1 MKRKIKN
8 WLAVFLALIMG
19 LGTLTA
25 QETLLEENFSSSTY
39 PPDGWTRYTG
49 TLDGSLSSSTST
61 WTRRTT
67 TPISGGYSVAFNM
80 YNTRNYWLVTPSIT
94 LPANSTLELDVAATK
109 YNNANPA
116 TSMGSNE
123 IFYIVVSTDG
133 GETWTTEN
141 VVAQYDY
148 ETSPSL
154 SDFTTPTHLTVSLAN
169 YTGDVKIGFYG
180 HKPSSGGD
188 WDIHIGNILVSA
200 PASCNRPTVLTV
212 EDITSSAAAVS
223 WTMNE
228 SNPNAS
234 INLQYTL
241 ATDANWEN
249 PIATITNATNPYSL
263 TELIANTQYKVR
275 VQADCGAGDVSSWK
289 EATFKT
295 LCATIVVTGENAWE
309 ENFDSESTL
318 NSCMAL
324 SDSYFAFATSNNSN
338 GRIANSGT
346 NYIYAKWSANTYAF
360 TPYFDLVA
368 GTPYKF
374 TFMYVTDG
382 SEGWTT
388 LEAGLFTDQNSSA
401 LVSAVGTPVSGP
413 TNTTYTQYKGV
424 FTPTESGTYCIGI
437 HVQSSDSPWY
447 MSIDDLSL
455 GLAPSCVEPTGLAV
469 SNITSSSAQV
479 SWTGDAES
487 YQLSYAVTGEDDY
500 TTTTVSGNTYTIP
513 SLDANTNYTV
523 EIKSICG
530 SDLSDAATTTFKTEC
545 AAIVVTDENAW
556 TEDFETLSTSD
567 FGCWTDIQEAGSDNW
582 DIQTY
587 SGNKAAHRVY
597 STGSNR
603 LVSPTLD
610 ITGLTAPFLTY
621 DWEAHMDGSYLDN
634 IYVYYRTNSD
644 GEWTL
649 LAEHTSNASL
659 SISSVSQ
666 SNIVALPNA
675 TATYQI
681 AFLADCHGGYG
692 VAIDNVVVKNITC
705 AEPADVAVSGITT
718 SSATV
723 AWTGD
728 AESYQLKY
736 KTTAE
741 EDWTTVTTS
750 ANPYTI
756 ESLTANTSYMVE
768 LRSVCGNDLSDA
780 AATSFSTPAPSVTEF
795 PYNENFEGV
804 NQYVAVSGTG
814 TNQWFIGSATGNDGN
829 SLYISNDNGVS
840 NAYSLS
846 ESDAYAIINVVFGD
860 AVGYDLSF
868 DWKANGENGW
878 DMLNVYLLDVDAAL
892 PSGRQ
897 TSNSNAIF
905 HQSAFQESWTNTEAI
920 ELAGVS
926 NTSKKIVFHWYNDGY
941 GDSQPPA
948 AVDNISIVAKN
959 CATPTVPTVENITV
973 STADVA
979 WTEEGITVVE
989 YKTAADENWTSVS
1002 VTASP
1007 KTLTDLTSNT
1017 TYTVRT
1023 GLDCAGEM
1031 LYSPTTTFK
1040 TECAAISV
1048 AETPYTTSF
1057 EDDATG
1063 SGTVPACW
1071 TKVSGSSSP
1080 YVYTSSYSNYARTGS
1095 KTLYW
1100 SYNTNPI
1107 AIALPAFV
1115 EDVKDLQ
1122 VSFFARNGYS
1132 AYDMQVGVMTDPT
1145 DAETFEQVATVSLT
1159 TSYPEEAYVVRFK
1172 SYTGAGQYIALRPAS
1187 SSSYYVDDVTVE
1199 LAPTCFEPEN
1209 VVASNITTSSATIT
1223 WEDESESTAWTLEY
1237 KKANETEYTAI
1248 EGLTEK
1254 TYNLPSLDVNTI
1266 YNVRVTGNCVGGETV
1281 SDVVT
1286 FSTSALNVTAIPFTE
1301 NFEESNSYVQ
1311 LSGTGTNQWFVGNAT
1326 ATVDGENSL
1335 YVSNDEGATN
1345 AYTHSESNAYA
1356 VMNIEFGDAEEYF
1369 LSFDWKSRA
1378 ESSSW
1383 DRLMVFLMDENEDLS
1398 TLSRSYTTGR
1408 IFNQSTFTADPT
1420 WQNALITL
1428 NDVQNTTK
1436 KLVFYWYNDG
1446 TGGNNPPAAI
1456 DNITIAECVAPSDI
1470 VVSDVTETTAD
1481 LVWNDLGGSNT
1492 WTVEY
1497 KQTSEDTWT
1506 TVSGQTT
1513 KTYAFEDL
1521 RPNTSYD
1528 VRVAGNCNA
1537 TKYSDVAQFTTLC
1550 LPTASEREAT
1560 ICDNETYTDADFTL
1574 TAENEGINEIVLQNQ
1589 YGCDSTITLTLTVN
1603 PTYAPVFD
1611 VEICEGES
1619 YTENNFNI
1627 ENPEVGGYTYVQNL
1641 QTVNGCD
1648 SIVTL
1653 NLTVNPVYND
1663 EPVVRT
1669 ICYGEQVEFAG
1680 ETFDATGV
1688 YERTLP
1694 TINGCDSVVTLDL
1707 TVIRNLGEENIEICE
1722 GQSYQFKDE
1731 EWTLTG
1737 TYVRVFEGENGD
1749 CDTTVTYNLTV
1760 NPLKTSTIDAIIT
1773 YGTSYTENGFNENET
1788 GTYTLTTPSLL
1799 TGCDSTV
1806 TLNLTVMNALE
1817 TYKEATICANESYTD
1832 QDFVEPLTLAGVY
1845 RDTLVSERYGID
1857 SIIVLTLNV
1866 NPIYKNEPYEA
1877 EICAGEEYTDENFVE
1892 PLKESG
1898 IYTKTLQ
1905 SVNGCDSVVAVNL
1918 VVYPTYDIVID
1929 TAICEGQSFVSEGF
1943 NVNATGT
1950 YYQRTQTAEGCD
1962 SIVTLH
1968 LTVNPIK
1975 KTNLEATI
1983 CEGESYTENN
1993 FDVAGTEVGEFT
2005 YTQNLETYLGCDST
2019 VTLTLTVNPVKATEL
2034 EATICQ
2040 GQTYTENNFDVAGE
2054 EAGVFT
2060 YTQNLE
2066 TSLGCDSTVTL
2077 TLTVNPIYN
2086 PVFDVVIC
2094 EGESYTENNFNEN
2107 TTGTYTQNLQTE
2119 NGCDSI
2125 VTLNLTVNPVK
2136 TTNLE
2141 ATICSGAT
2149 YSENNFNVTPIV
2161 DGSELEPGQKYK
2173 DLTYTQNLQTYLG
2186 CDSTVTLTLHVRP
2199 QYEEVITAEICK
2211 GETYTDYDF
2220 NAKRSGQYIQYRTTV
2235 DGCDSNL
2242 VLNLTVNPIYTKDV
2256 TEYICK
2262 GTSFEF
2268 GGETLTEEG
2277 EYTHTFQTVKGCDS
2291 VVNLTLRYYPY
2302 YDTTRVTAEICDGQ
2316 TYDFHGESFTQAG
2329 TYERTLQTIN
2339 GCDSVVALTVVVN
2352 PVKTTPLTETIC
2364 SNESYDFFGTTLRYA
2379 GTYNHTLQTTKGCDS
2394 VISLT
2399 LVVNPVKTT
2408 EFVDVIC
2415 QGQTYA
2421 QYGFN
2426 IVGTEAGDST
2436 YTQNLQTYLGCDST
2450 VTLHLT
2456 VNPVKTTEFVD
2467 TICQGQSYTE
2477 NNFDVAGTEAGV
2489 FTYTQN
2495 LQTIS
2500 GCDSIVTLTL
2510 TVNPVKTTNFEAT
2523 ICQGQSYTENNFDVT
2538 ATEAGVF
2545 THTQNLQTYLG
2556 CDSTVTLTLTV
2567 NPVKTTE
2574 LVETICSGTLYT
2586 ENNFNVTAYTEDV
2599 EKDTVI
2605 VDSLQTYLGCD
2616 SIVTLTLHVLPIPY
2630 SNDTIEICSG
2640 DTINFNGEKLYQAGD
2655 YTYVLAGMGS
2665 NGCDSVA
2672 HLNLIVNPI
2681 FAENRVV
2688 NICPGTAYDFYGQRI
2703 SVAGNYEKHFETVNG
2718 CDSVVYLQVIVNPV
2732 YEGIVKDVTICE
2744 GEEYA
2749 FAGET
2754 LTEAGSYTRTLQ
2766 TINGCDSTVTLN
2778 LSVTPLN
2785 NQVFDVAICEG
2796 QTYTENGFNASETG
2810 TYTREVVENECTST
2824 WTLNL
2829 TVNPVYDTVI
2839 EATICEGATY
2849 TENGFSADLV
2859 GTYYRTLQTVN
2870 GCDSLVTLHLQ
2881 MTDMLETAI
2890 EATICSNAT
2899 YEFDGQDLNE
2909 EGVYTANLT
2918 GVGGCDS
2925 VVTLTLHVNDVL
2937 TSEFDAA
2944 ICQGQSYDWNGI
2956 ACTENTDYVQTF
2968 QSVSGCDSVVTLHL
2982 TVYPVENTVE
2992 EATICEGATYTW
3004 NNVEYT
3010 EAGTYELTLQ
3020 NANGCDYTAT
3030 LNLNMTPNI
3039 QNEETISFCEGSS
3052 VMYKGVEYDQAGTYI
3067 LTSVNPETQC
3077 TETTV
3082 LTVTSLPIEDQLT
3095 EATICEGT
3103 SYTWNG
3109 TTYTEPGTYPV
3120 TLQNENGCNYTS
3132 TLALTVNPIAHET
3145 IDQTICQGSA
3155 VQFGNLVL
3163 SSTGS
3168 YTQTF
3173 QSVVTGCDS
3182 VVTLNLTVSPNK
3194 TTTTNVTICEGETY
3208 EFNGEVLAQAGLYSA
3223 TLPSYEGCDSTVTL
3237 NLIVNAVK
3245 TSTINATICEG
3256 ETYEFN
3262 NQTLSEAGQYTAE
3275 LQAVSGCDSIVT
3287 LNLTVNPLNNQ
3298 TFNATICE
3306 GEVYNQNGFVVSQAG
3321 TYTREVVANGCTSIW
3336 TLNLTVTPANNQ
3348 TISATICQGEIY
3360 TENGFIANQSGTYT
3374 RQVVEN
3380 GCTSIWTLNLT
3391 VLPVYAQTISATI
3404 CEGESYE
3411 FNGQSYTEA
3420 GTYTASLQTINGCDS
3435 TVTLNL
3441 SVTPLNNQTFNAT
3454 ICEGEIYNQN
3464 GFMANQTG
3472 TYTREVVANG
3482 CTSTWTLNL
3491 TVTPTNNQTFNAT
3504 ICQGEIYNENGFMA
3518 NQSGTYTRE
3527 VVENGCTSIWTLNLT
3542 VLPVYAQTISA
3553 TICEGESY
3561 TFNGQS
3567 YTEAGTYTASLQ
3579 TINGCDSTVTLN
3591 LSVTPLN
3598 NQTFNA
3604 TICQGEIY
3612 NQNGFMANES
3622 GTYTREVVENG
3633 CTSIWTLNLTV
3644 LPLQTETIDETICY
3658 GETFTYNG
3666 QTYSQT
3672 GTYTTTIENADACP
3686 TVVTINL
3693 TVLPLQTETI
3703 DETICYGETFTYNG
3717 QTYSQ
3722 TGTYTTVVEGED
3734 GACNTEVTINLV
3746 VRDANADI
3754 DELVVL
3760 NNADLPYEFMGN
3772 EYTDYGTYVVTVQD
3786 ENGCE
3791 QVYNLT
3797 IQHNSGL
3804 NAVESNVL
3812 VSVYPNPTID
3822 NATLRVEGLTEDATV
3837 VVTDQ
3842 TGRMIS
3848 SERLALGQTEMTI
3861 NSASLAE
3868 GVYYIR
3874 IITSNSTRTEKLI
3887 RR

>member
-25 QETLLEENFSSSTY
+25 QNTVPLNEDFSNGL
-39 PPDGWTRYTG
+39 PDDWVMQG
-49 TLDGSLSSSTST
+49 TNIGVGSERIQVEDASDG
-61 WTRRTT
+61 
-67 TPISGGYSVAFNM
+67 
-80 YNTRNYWLVTPSIT
+80 
-94 LPANSTLELDVAATK
+94 
-109 YNNANPA
+109 A
-116 TSMGSNE
+116 TSYLITPKVIPTETNHVLS
-123 IFYIVVSTDG
+123 FYVWSY
-133 GETWTTEN
+133 
-141 VVAQYDY
+141 QYCNWLDDDFEVLVY
-148 ETSPSL
+148 TSDASISEATSVYFT
-154 SDFTTPTHLTVSLAN
+154 SDFSCDQPDEPTTVDL
-169 YTGDVKIGFYG
+169 
-180 HKPSSGGD
+180 
-188 WDIHIGNILVSA
+188 SA
-200 PASCNRPTVLTV
+200 YVGQ
-212 EDITSSAAAVS
+212 EI
-223 WTMNE
+223 
-228 SNPNAS
+228 
-234 INLQYTL
+234 Y
-241 ATDANWEN
+241 
-249 PIATITNATNPYSL
+249 IA
-263 TELIANTQYKVR
+263 
-275 VQADCGAGDVSSWK
+275 
-289 EATFKT
+289 FKF
-295 LCATIVVTGENAWE
+295 VDRDG
-309 ENFDSESTL
+309 
-318 NSCMAL
+318 
-324 SDSYFAFATSNNSN
+324 
-338 GRIANSGT
+338 GRIAL
-346 NYIYAKWSANTYAF
+346 
-360 TPYFDLVA
+360 D
-368 GTPYKF
+368 
-374 TFMYVTDG
+374 D
-382 SEGWTT
+382 
-388 LEAGLFTDQNSSA
+388 
-401 LVSAVGTPVSGP
+401 VSGVDVILP
-413 TNTTYTQYKGV
+413 ACAK
-424 FTPTESGTYCIGI
+424 
-437 HVQSSDSPWY
+437 
-447 MSIDDLSL
+447 
-455 GLAPSCVEPTGLAV
+455 PTGLAV
-469 SNITSSSAQV
+469 SNITSSTATVSWVNNEANADAPANVQYTLTTDTEWENAVTVSNIAGTSTLIEGLTPNTNYKVRVQSVCGGSGVSAWSEGTFKTACGVTPIPYTMTFDEVATNAMPDCWDQLQVYSTYPKVTTSNARSGRALEFRADENGSFAVLPVFADLNTLRLSLWTRREGSASGTLYVGYMTDPGDVSTFTSLFSVSSSEIGDDNYHKYDVSYSSANPNARMAIQYNTTGASSSWYWFVDDITVDLIPSCVEPTTVTVNNITSSTATVNWVNNEANADAPANVQYTLTTDTEWENAMTVSNIAGTSTLIENLTPNANYKVRVQSVCGGSDVSAWSEGTFRTACATITSFPWTEGFESMSTEDWGCWSTEQVSGTDNWKINSSGGAQEGSKFAQKSWTTATANLYTPVFDLSELSNPTISYYYKARPDGSSIDYLRVYYRTSNTAEWQLLVEHSGTVNEWQYEERLLPDPSATYQIKFEGEAHGGYGISLDNLQIRNVACTLPSGVAISNITSATAQV
-479 SWTGDAES
+479 SWTG
-487 YQLSYAVTGEDDY
+487 
-500 TTTTVSGNTYTIP
+500 
-513 SLDANTNYTV
+513 
-523 EIKSICG
+523 
-530 SDLSDAATTTFKTEC
+530 
-545 AAIVVTDENAW
+545 
-556 TEDFETLSTSD
+556 
-567 FGCWTDIQEAGSDNW
+567 EA
-582 DIQTY
+582 
-587 SGNKAAHRVY
+587 
-597 STGSNR
+597 
-603 LVSPTLD
+603 
-610 ITGLTAPFLTY
+610 
-621 DWEAHMDGSYLDN
+621 
-634 IYVYYRTNSD
+634 
-644 GEWTL
+644 
-649 LAEHTSNASL
+649 
-659 SISSVSQ
+659 
-666 SNIVALPNA
+666 
-675 TATYQI
+675 
-681 AFLADCHGGYG
+681 
-692 VAIDNVVVKNITC
+692 
-705 AEPADVAVSGITT
+705 
-718 SSATV
+718 
-723 AWTGD
+723 
-728 AESYQLKY
+728 
-736 KTTAE
+736 
-741 EDWTTVTTS
+741 
-750 ANPYTI
+750 
-756 ESLTANTSYMVE
+756 
-768 LRSVCGNDLSDA
+768 
-780 AATSFSTPAPSVTEF
+780 
-795 PYNENFEGV
+795 
-804 NQYVAVSGTG
+804 
-814 TNQWFIGSATGNDGN
+814 
-829 SLYISNDNGVS
+829 
-840 NAYSLS
+840 
-846 ESDAYAIINVVFGD
+846 
-860 AVGYDLSF
+860 
-868 DWKANGENGW
+868 
-878 DMLNVYLLDVDAAL
+878 
-892 PSGRQ
+892 
-897 TSNSNAIF
+897 
-905 HQSAFQESWTNTEAI
+905 
-920 ELAGVS
+920 
-926 NTSKKIVFHWYNDGY
+926 
-941 GDSQPPA
+941 
-948 AVDNISIVAKN
+948 
-959 CATPTVPTVENITV
+959 
-973 STADVA
+973 
-979 WTEEGITVVE
+979 TVVE
-989 YKTAADENWTSVS
+989 YKPTGTNEWTSVD
-1002 VTASP
+1002 VTTSP
-1007 KTLTDLTSNT
+1007 VTLENLTANTMYDLR
-1017 TYTVRT
+1017 VGR
-1023 GLDCAGEM
+1023 LCGEM
-1031 LYSPTTTFK
+1031 QYPTNGSTFK

-1048 AETPYTTSF
+1048 TETPYTTSF

-1063 SGTVPACW
+1063 SGSVPACW
-1071 TKVSGSSSP
+1071 TRPGTSSYP
-1080 YVYTSSYSNYARTGS
+1080 YVYNYSYYAKTGS
-1095 KTLYW
+1095 NSLYW
-1100 SYNTNPI
+1100 SYNTNPV
-1107 AIALPAFV
+1107 ALPTFV
-1115 EDVKDLQ
+1115 EDVEDLQ
-1122 VSFFARNGYS
+1122 LSFFARGGSY
-1132 AYDMQVGVMTDPT
+1132 YDGGGSMEVGVMTDPT
-1145 DAETFEQVATVSLT
+1145 DASTFVPVATIT
-1159 TSYPEEAYVVRFK
+1159 TAYSSYPEEANVVRFK
-1172 SYTGAGQYIALRPAS
+1172 SYAGEGQYIAMRPAT

-1209 VVASNITTSSATIT
+1209 IVASSITTTSATIT

-1311 LSGTGTNQWFVGNAT
+1311 LSGTGTNQWFVGNTT

-1335 YVSNDEGATN
+1335 YVSNDGGENN

-1356 VMNIEFGDAEEYF
+1356 VMNVEFGDADEYF
-1369 LSFDWKSRA
+1369 LSFDWKSRG
-1378 ESSSW
+1378 ESASW
-1383 DRLMVFLMDENEDLS
+1383 DRLMVFLMDENGDLS
-1398 TLSRSYTTGR
+1398 SLSSFYTTGR

-1420 WQNALITL
+1420 WQNAIITL

-1446 TGGNNPPAAI
+1446 SGGNNPPAAI
-1456 DNITIAECVAPSDI
+1456 DNITIAECVAPSDV
-1470 VVSDVTETTAD
+1470 VVSNITANTAD

-1497 KQTSEDTWT
+1497 KKASEESWT

-1513 KTYAFEDL
+1513 TAYAFEDL
-1521 RPNTSYD
+1521 RPNTSYE
-1528 VRVAGNCNA
+1528 VRVVGNCNT

-1627 ENPEVGGYTYVQNL
+1627 ENPEVGVHTYTQEL
-1641 QTVNGCD
+1641 QTINLCD

-1737 TYVRVFEGENGD
+1737 TYVRVHEGENGD

-1760 NPLKTSTIDAIIT
+1760 NPLKTTTIDAIIT

-1866 NPIYKNEPYEA
+1866 NPVYNIEPYEA

-1892 PLKESG
+1892 PLTEAG
-1898 IYTKTLQ
+1898 TYYHTYQ
-1905 SVNGCDSVVAVNL
+1905 SVLGCDSVVAVNL
-1918 VVYPTYDIVID
+1918 IVYPTYNIVID
-1929 TAICEGQSFVSEGF
+1929 TAICQGQVYDEGGF
-1943 NVNATGT
+1943 RASATGT
-1950 YYQRTQTAEGCD
+1950 YYQKVQTDDGCD

-1968 LTVNPIK
+1968 LTVNPV
-1975 KTNLEATI
+1975 KTTELEATI
-1983 CEGESYTENN
+1983 CEGQSYSENN
-1993 FDVAGTEVGEFT
+1993 FNIVDAEIGEHT

-2034 EATICQ
+2034 TATICQ

-2107 TTGTYTQNLQTE
+2107 ATGTYTQNLQTE
-2119 NGCDSI
+2119 NGCDST

-2186 CDSTVTLTLHVRP
+2186 CDSTVTLTLHVSP

-2291 VVNLTLRYYPY
+2291 VVNLTLMYYPY
-2302 YDTTRVTAEICDGQ
+2302 YETTPLTVEICDGQ
-2316 TYDFHGESFTQAG
+2316 SYDFHGESFTQAG

-2352 PVKTTPLTETIC
+2352 PVKTTLLTETIC
-2364 SNESYDFFGTTLRYA
+2364 SNESYDFFGTALRYA

-2399 LVVNPVKTT
+2399 L
-2408 EFVDVIC
+2408 I
-2415 QGQTYA
+2415 
-2421 QYGFN
+2421 
-2426 IVGTEAGDST
+2426 
-2436 YTQNLQTYLGCDST
+2436 
-2450 VTLHLT
+2450 
-2456 VNPVKTTEFVD
+2456 
-2467 TICQGQSYTE
+2467 
-2477 NNFDVAGTEAGV
+2477 
-2489 FTYTQN
+2489 
-2495 LQTIS
+2495 
-2500 GCDSIVTLTL
+2500 
-2510 TVNPVKTTNFEAT
+2510 VNPVKTTNLEAT
-2523 ICQGQSYTENNFDVT
+2523 ICSGTYYTENNFNLTAYTEEVEKDTVVVDTLDTYLGCDSIVNLTLHVLPIPYSNNTQEICQGQTFDFNGEILSESGDYTSVLAGMGTNGCDSIAYLTLIVNPVYNDEPVEATICNGEEYEFAGETFTQAGTYTRTLSTVNSCDSVVT
-2538 ATEAGVF
+2538 LVLNVNPVYNDEPVEATICNGQEYAFAGETF
-2545 THTQNLQTYLG
+2545 TQAGTYERTLQTING

-2567 NPVKTTE
+2567 NPV
-2574 LVETICSGTLYT
+2574 
-2586 ENNFNVTAYTEDV
+2586 
-2599 EKDTVI
+2599 
-2605 VDSLQTYLGCD
+2605 
-2616 SIVTLTLHVLPIPY
+2616 Y
-2630 SNDTIEICSG
+2630 S
-2640 DTINFNGEKLYQAGD
+2640 
-2655 YTYVLAGMGS
+2655 
-2665 NGCDSVA
+2665 
-2672 HLNLIVNPI
+2672 
-2681 FAENRVV
+2681 ENRVV

-2732 YEGIVKDVTICE
+2732 YEGVVKDVTICE

-2881 MTDMLETAI
+2881 MTDRLETAI

-2992 EATICEGATYTW
+2992 EATICEGTSYTW

-3052 VMYKGVEYDQAGTYI
+3052 VMYEGVEYDQAGTYI

-3109 TTYTEPGTYPV
+3109 TTYTEAGTYPV
-3120 TLQNENGCNYTS
+3120 TLQNENGCDYTS

-3561 TFNGQS
+3561 TFNGQA
-3567 YTEAGTYTASLQ
+3567 YTESGQYTATLQ

-3591 LSVTPLN
+3591 LTVT
-3598 NQTFNA
+3598 
-3604 TICQGEIY
+3604 
-3612 NQNGFMANES
+3612 
-3622 GTYTREVVENG
+3622 
-3633 CTSIWTLNLTV
+3633 
-3644 LPLQTETIDETICY
+3644 
-3658 GETFTYNG
+3658 
-3666 QTYSQT
+3666 
-3672 GTYTTTIENADACP
+3672 
-3686 TVVTINL
+3686 
-3693 TVLPLQTETI
+3693 PLQTETI

>member
-1 MKRKIKN
+1 MKRKFKN

-25 QETLLEENFSSSTY
+25 QNTVPLTEDFSGVL
-39 PPDGWTRYTG
+39 PDGWTTTG
-49 TLDGSLSSSTST
+49 GVTLSSEDGRIQITFGNSGYLITQKVMPTTNNHTLSFDLWVYQWCDDKESNSFDLMVSTTNTEVSSFASLLHIAGDDISCSQ
-61 WTRRTT
+61 TT
-67 TPISGGYSVAFNM
+67 ETVDLSAYIGQEIYLAFYFADGGYGANIALDNISGVD
-80 YNTRNYWLVTPSIT
+80 VVV
-94 LPANSTLELDVAATK
+94 PACAK
-109 YNNANPA
+109 
-116 TSMGSNE
+116 
-123 IFYIVVSTDG
+123 
-133 GETWTTEN
+133 
-141 VVAQYDY
+141 
-148 ETSPSL
+148 
-154 SDFTTPTHLTVSLAN
+154 PTGLTVSN
-169 YTGDVKIGFYG
+169 
-180 HKPSSGGD
+180 
-188 WDIHIGNILVSA
+188 
-200 PASCNRPTVLTV
+200 
-212 EDITSSAAAVS
+212 ITSSAAQVS
-223 WTMNE
+223 WAGAADSYQLKYKTTAAE
-228 SNPNAS
+228 DWTTVTTS
-234 INLQYTL
+234 
-241 ATDANWEN
+241 
-249 PIATITNATNPYSL
+249 TNPYTIEGL
-263 TELIANTQYKVR
+263 EANTNYMVELST
-275 VQADCGAGDVSSWK
+275 VCGSEFSDA
-289 EATFKT
+289 ATTSFKT
-295 LCATIVVTGENAWE
+295 LCSSIAITTENAWE
-309 ENFDSESTL
+309 ENFDSENSL
-318 NSCMAL
+318 SSCMAL
-324 SDSYFAFATSNNSN
+324 SDSYFTFATSDASN
-338 GRIANSGT
+338 GRSANSGT
-346 NYIYAKWSANTYAF
+346 NYIYAKWSANSYVY
-360 TPYFDLVA
+360 TPYFELTA

-374 TFMYVTDG
+374 TFMYITDG
-382 SEGWTT
+382 SSGWTT
-388 LEAGLFTDQNSSA
+388 LEAGLFTEQNSSA

-437 HVQSSDSPWY
+437 HVQATGSPWY

-455 GLAPSCVEPTGLAV
+455 GLAPSCVEPTELAVSDITSSTAQVSWAGAADSYQLKYKTTAAEDWTTVTTSTNPYTIEGLEANTNYMVELSTVCGSEFSDAATKSFKTLCTAISVAGEAYTMNFDDVATNSMPDCWNKIIGYGSYPYVVSGNAVSGNSLQFNSYTYQYAYVILPAFAESLSDLQMVFSAKAENASSSGNLVVGLMTDPSDASTFETVETITASNTSYQEYTINFSYEGTDKYIAIRQEPNTNNYYWWIDDLTVREKPSCLEPTTVAVSGVTSSTAVVTWVNDQANTEIPANVQYTLATDNDWAAAITLSNVSGTNVSIEDLAANTQYKVRVQTICGPENLSAWRESTIFKTLCSPTSVAETPYTTSFEDDATGSGTVPACWTKVSGSSSPYVYTSSYSNYARTGSKTLYWSYNTNPVALPEFVENVQGLQISFFARGGSYYDGGGSMEVGVMTDPTDAETFTSLATITTAYSSYPEEAYVVRFNEYIGDGHYIAMRPTTSSSYYVDDVTVKEIPSCLEPTGLAV

-530 SDLSDAATTTFKTEC
+530 SDLSDAATTTF
-545 AAIVVTDENAW
+545 
-556 TEDFETLSTSD
+556 
-567 FGCWTDIQEAGSDNW
+567 
-582 DIQTY
+582 
-587 SGNKAAHRVY
+587 
-597 STGSNR
+597 
-603 LVSPTLD
+603 
-610 ITGLTAPFLTY
+610 
-621 DWEAHMDGSYLDN
+621 
-634 IYVYYRTNSD
+634 RT
-644 GEWTL
+644 
-649 LAEHTSNASL
+649 
-659 SISSVSQ
+659 
-666 SNIVALPNA
+666 
-675 TATYQI
+675 
-681 AFLADCHGGYG
+681 
-692 VAIDNVVVKNITC
+692 K
-705 AEPADVAVSGITT
+705 
-718 SSATV
+718 
-723 AWTGD
+723 
-728 AESYQLKY
+728 
-736 KTTAE
+736 
-741 EDWTTVTTS
+741 
-750 ANPYTI
+750 
-756 ESLTANTSYMVE
+756 
-768 LRSVCGNDLSDA
+768 
-780 AATSFSTPAPSVTEF
+780 
-795 PYNENFEGV
+795 
-804 NQYVAVSGTG
+804 
-814 TNQWFIGSATGNDGN
+814 
-829 SLYISNDNGVS
+829 
-840 NAYSLS
+840 
-846 ESDAYAIINVVFGD
+846 
-860 AVGYDLSF
+860 
-868 DWKANGENGW
+868 
-878 DMLNVYLLDVDAAL
+878 
-892 PSGRQ
+892 
-897 TSNSNAIF
+897 
-905 HQSAFQESWTNTEAI
+905 
-920 ELAGVS
+920 
-926 NTSKKIVFHWYNDGY
+926 
-941 GDSQPPA
+941 
-948 AVDNISIVAKN
+948 
-959 CATPTVPTVENITV
+959 
-973 STADVA
+973 
-979 WTEEGITVVE
+979 
-989 YKTAADENWTSVS
+989 
-1002 VTASP
+1002 
-1007 KTLTDLTSNT
+1007 
-1017 TYTVRT
+1017 
-1023 GLDCAGEM
+1023 
-1031 LYSPTTTFK
+1031 
-1040 TECAAISV
+1040 CAAISV

-1071 TKVSGSSSP
+1071 TRPGTSSYP
-1080 YVYTSSYSNYARTGS
+1080 YVYAYNYYAKTGS
-1095 KTLYW
+1095 NSLYFYGY
-1100 SYNTNPI
+1100 SSTDPI
-1107 AIALPAFV
+1107 VLPAFV

-1122 VSFFARNGYS
+1122 LSFFARGGSYS
-1132 AYDMQVGVMTDPT
+1132 DGGTMEVGVMTNPA
-1145 DAETFEQVATVSLT
+1145 DAETFTSLT
-1159 TSYPEEAYVVRFK
+1159 TVTTAYSSYPEEAYVVRFK
-1172 SYTGAGQYIALRPAS
+1172 SYAGEGQYIALRPTT

-1237 KKANETEYTAI
+1237 KKASETEYTAI

-1356 VMNIEFGDAEEYF
+1356 VMNIEFGDADEYF

-1383 DRLMVFLMDENEDLS
+1383 DRLMVFLMDENGDLS
-1398 TLSRSYTTGR
+1398 SLSRTYTTGR

-1446 TGGNNPPAAI
+1446 SGGNNPPAAI
-1456 DNITIAECVAPSDI
+1456 DNITIAECVAPSDV

-1481 LVWNDLGGSNT
+1481 LAWNDLGGSNT

-1497 KQTSEDTWT
+1497 KKASEESWT

-1521 RPNTSYD
+1521 RPNTSYE
-1528 VRVAGNCNA
+1528 VRVVGNCNA

-1611 VEICEGES
+1611 VVICEGES

-1737 TYVRVFEGENGD
+1737 TYVRVHEGENGD

-1866 NPIYKNEPYEA
+1866 NPVYNIEPYEA

-1892 PLKESG
+1892 PLTEAG
-1898 IYTKTLQ
+1898 TYYHTYQ
-1905 SVNGCDSVVAVNL
+1905 SVLGCDSVVAVNL
-1918 VVYPTYDIVID
+1918 IVYPTYNIVID
-1929 TAICEGQSFVSEGF
+1929 TAICQGQVYDEGGF
-1943 NVNATGT
+1943 RASATGT
-1950 YYQRTQTAEGCD
+1950 YYQKVQTDDGCD

-1968 LTVNPIK
+1968 LTVNPV
-1975 KTNLEATI
+1975 KTTELEATI
-1983 CEGESYTENN
+1983 CEGQSYSENN

-2034 EATICQ
+2034 TATICQ
-2040 GQTYTENNFDVAGE
+2040 GQTYTENNFDIAGE

-2107 TTGTYTQNLQTE
+2107 ATGTYTQNLQTE
-2119 NGCDSI
+2119 NGCDST

-2186 CDSTVTLTLHVRP
+2186 CDSTVTLTLHVSP

-2291 VVNLTLRYYPY
+2291 VVNLTLMYYPY
-2302 YDTTRVTAEICDGQ
+2302 YETTPLTVEICDGQ
-2316 TYDFHGESFTQAG
+2316 SYDFHGESFTQAG

-2339 GCDSVVALTVVVN
+2339 GCDSVVALTIVVN

-2364 SNESYDFFGTTLRYA
+2364 SNESYDFFGTALRYA

-2399 LVVNPVKTT
+2399 L
-2408 EFVDVIC
+2408 I
-2415 QGQTYA
+2415 
-2421 QYGFN
+2421 
-2426 IVGTEAGDST
+2426 
-2436 YTQNLQTYLGCDST
+2436 
-2450 VTLHLT
+2450 
-2456 VNPVKTTEFVD
+2456 
-2467 TICQGQSYTE
+2467 
-2477 NNFDVAGTEAGV
+2477 
-2489 FTYTQN
+2489 
-2495 LQTIS
+2495 
-2500 GCDSIVTLTL
+2500 
-2510 TVNPVKTTNFEAT
+2510 VNPVKTTNLEAT
-2523 ICQGQSYTENNFDVT
+2523 ICSGTYYTENNFNLTAYTEEVEKDTVVVDTLDTYLGCDSIVNLTLHVLPIPYSNNTQEICQGQTFDFNGEILSESGDYTSVLAGMGTNGCDSIAYLTLIVNPVYNDEPVEATICNGEEYEFAGETFTQAGTYTRTLSTVNSCDSVVT
-2538 ATEAGVF
+2538 LVLNVNPVYNDEPVEATICNGQEYAFAGETF
-2545 THTQNLQTYLG
+2545 TQAGTYERTLQTING

-2567 NPVKTTE
+2567 NPV
-2574 LVETICSGTLYT
+2574 
-2586 ENNFNVTAYTEDV
+2586 
-2599 EKDTVI
+2599 
-2605 VDSLQTYLGCD
+2605 
-2616 SIVTLTLHVLPIPY
+2616 Y
-2630 SNDTIEICSG
+2630 S
-2640 DTINFNGEKLYQAGD
+2640 
-2655 YTYVLAGMGS
+2655 
-2665 NGCDSVA
+2665 
-2672 HLNLIVNPI
+2672 
-2681 FAENRVV
+2681 ENRVV

-2744 GEEYA
+2744 GEEYV

-2881 MTDMLETAI
+2881 MTDRLETAI

-2992 EATICEGATYTW
+2992 EATICEGTSYTW

-3030 LNLNMTPNI
+3030 LTLNVTPNI

-3109 TTYTEPGTYPV
+3109 TTYTEAGTYPV
-3120 TLQNENGCNYTS
+3120 TLQNENGCDYTS

-3208 EFNGEVLAQAGLYSA
+3208 EFNGEVLA
-3223 TLPSYEGCDSTVTL
+3223 
-3237 NLIVNAVK
+3237 
-3245 TSTINATICEG
+3245 
-3256 ETYEFN
+3256 
-3262 NQTLSEAGQYTAE
+3262 
-3275 LQAVSGCDSIVT
+3275 
-3287 LNLTVNPLNNQ
+3287 
-3298 TFNATICE
+3298 
-3306 GEVYNQNGFVVSQAG
+3306 
-3321 TYTREVVANGCTSIW
+3321 
-3336 TLNLTVTPANNQ
+3336 
-3348 TISATICQGEIY
+3348 
-3360 TENGFIANQSGTYT
+3360 
-3374 RQVVEN
+3374 
-3380 GCTSIWTLNLT
+3380 
-3391 VLPVYAQTISATI
+3391 
-3404 CEGESYE
+3404 
-3411 FNGQSYTEA
+3411 
-3420 GTYTASLQTINGCDS
+3420 
-3435 TVTLNL
+3435 
-3441 SVTPLNNQTFNAT
+3441 
-3454 ICEGEIYNQN
+3454 
-3464 GFMANQTG
+3464 
-3472 TYTREVVANG
+3472 
-3482 CTSTWTLNL
+3482 
-3491 TVTPTNNQTFNAT
+3491 
-3504 ICQGEIYNENGFMA
+3504 
-3518 NQSGTYTRE
+3518 
-3527 VVENGCTSIWTLNLT
+3527 
-3542 VLPVYAQTISA
+3542 
-3553 TICEGESY
+3553 
-3561 TFNGQS
+3561 
-3567 YTEAGTYTASLQ
+3567 
-3579 TINGCDSTVTLN
+3579 
-3591 LSVTPLN
+3591 
-3598 NQTFNA
+3598 
-3604 TICQGEIY
+3604 
-3612 NQNGFMANES
+3612 
-3622 GTYTREVVENG
+3622 
-3633 CTSIWTLNLTV
+3633 
-3644 LPLQTETIDETICY
+3644 
-3658 GETFTYNG
+3658 
-3666 QTYSQT
+3666 
-3672 GTYTTTIENADACP
+3672 
-3686 TVVTINL
+3686 
-3693 TVLPLQTETI
+3693 
-3703 DETICYGETFTYNG
+3703 
-3717 QTYSQ
+3717 
-3722 TGTYTTVVEGED
+3722 
-3734 GACNTEVTINLV
+3734 
-3746 VRDANADI
+3746 
-3754 DELVVL
+3754 
-3760 NNADLPYEFMGN
+3760 
-3772 EYTDYGTYVVTVQD
+3772 
-3786 ENGCE
+3786 
-3791 QVYNLT
+3791 
-3797 IQHNSGL
+3797 
-3804 NAVESNVL
+3804 
-3812 VSVYPNPTID
+3812 
-3822 NATLRVEGLTEDATV
+3822 
-3837 VVTDQ
+3837 
-3842 TGRMIS
+3842 
-3848 SERLALGQTEMTI
+3848 
-3861 NSASLAE
+3861 
-3868 GVYYIR
+3868 
-3874 IITSNSTRTEKLI
+3874 
-3887 RR
+3887 

>member
-1 MKRKIKN
+1 MT
-8 WLAVFLALIMG
+8 VFPYNQDFEG
-19 LGTLTA
+19 
-25 QETLLEENFSSSTY
+25 TY
-39 PPDGWTRYTG
+39 PEIALSDAVSGNAWAIGTAAATVDGEHSLYVSNDEGQSNAYTTSGTKNLYASFFVEFGNAAEYEFSFDWKGSGENSWDFLNVYLLDADNALPSGRITSGNDNMIFHQSAFQADWTTVD
-49 TLDGSLSSSTST
+49 LILNEVQN
-61 WTRRTT
+61 TT
-67 TPISGGYSVAFNM
+67 KKIVFHWYNDVSGGTNPPAAVDNI
-80 YNTRNYWLVTPSIT
+80 SIIEKNC
-94 LPANSTLELDVAATK
+94 A
-109 YNNANPA
+109 
-116 TSMGSNE
+116 
-123 IFYIVVSTDG
+123 
-133 GETWTTEN
+133 
-141 VVAQYDY
+141 
-148 ETSPSL
+148 
-154 SDFTTPTHLTVSLAN
+154 TPTA
-169 YTGDVKIGFYG
+169 
-180 HKPSSGGD
+180 
-188 WDIHIGNILVSA
+188 
-200 PASCNRPTVLTV
+200 PTV
-212 EDITSSAAAVS
+212 DNITSSSAQVS
-223 WTMNE
+223 WTGDAE
-228 SNPNAS
+228 SYQLKYKTTAEEDWTEVTTSANPYTIESLTANTNYTVEIKS
-234 INLQYTL
+234 ICGSDLSAAATTTFKTECAVISVAETPYTTSFEDDATGSGTVPACWTKVSGSSSPYVYTSSYSNYARTGSKTLYWSYNTNPVALPEFVENVQGLQISFFARGGSYSGGGSMEVGVMTDP
-241 ATDANWEN
+241 TDAETFTSL
-249 PIATITNATNPYSL
+249 ATITTAYSSYP
-263 TELIANTQYKVR
+263 EEAYVVRFNEYIGDGHYIAMRPTTSSSYYV
-275 VQADCGAGDVSSWK
+275 DDVTVK
-289 EATFKT
+289 E
-295 LCATIVVTGENAWE
+295 I
-309 ENFDSESTL
+309 
-318 NSCMAL
+318 
-324 SDSYFAFATSNNSN
+324 
-338 GRIANSGT
+338 
-346 NYIYAKWSANTYAF
+346 
-360 TPYFDLVA
+360 
-368 GTPYKF
+368 
-374 TFMYVTDG
+374 
-382 SEGWTT
+382 
-388 LEAGLFTDQNSSA
+388 
-401 LVSAVGTPVSGP
+401 
-413 TNTTYTQYKGV
+413 
-424 FTPTESGTYCIGI
+424 
-437 HVQSSDSPWY
+437 
-447 MSIDDLSL
+447 
-455 GLAPSCVEPTGLAV
+455 PSCLEPTGLAV

-487 YQLSYAVTGEDDY
+487 YQLSYADY

-556 TEDFETLSTSD
+556 TEDFETLSNSD
-567 FGCWTDIQEAGSDNW
+567 FGCWTDIQEAGSLNW

-587 SGNKAAHRVY
+587 SGNKAAHRNY
-597 STGSNR
+597 YTGSNR
-603 LVSPTLD
+603 LVSPVLD

-621 DWEAHMDGSYLDN
+621 DWEAHMDGSSLDN

-649 LAEHTSNASL
+649 LAEHTSNASS

-675 TATYQI
+675 TTTYQI

-723 AWTGD
+723 AWIGD

-750 ANPYTI
+750 TNPYTI
-756 ESLTANTSYMVE
+756 EGLEANTNYMVE
-768 LRSVCGNDLSDA
+768 LSTVCGSDLSDA
-780 AATSFSTPAPSVTEF
+780 A
-795 PYNENFEGV
+795 
-804 NQYVAVSGTG
+804 
-814 TNQWFIGSATGNDGN
+814 
-829 SLYISNDNGVS
+829 
-840 NAYSLS
+840 
-846 ESDAYAIINVVFGD
+846 
-860 AVGYDLSF
+860 
-868 DWKANGENGW
+868 
-878 DMLNVYLLDVDAAL
+878 
-892 PSGRQ
+892 
-897 TSNSNAIF
+897 
-905 HQSAFQESWTNTEAI
+905 
-920 ELAGVS
+920 
-926 NTSKKIVFHWYNDGY
+926 
-941 GDSQPPA
+941 
-948 AVDNISIVAKN
+948 
-959 CATPTVPTVENITV
+959 
-973 STADVA
+973 
-979 WTEEGITVVE
+979 
-989 YKTAADENWTSVS
+989 
-1002 VTASP
+1002 
-1007 KTLTDLTSNT
+1007 
-1017 TYTVRT
+1017 
-1023 GLDCAGEM
+1023 
-1031 LYSPTTTFK
+1031 TTTFK

-1063 SGTVPACW
+1063 SGSVPACW
-1071 TKVSGSSSP
+1071 TRPGTSSYP
-1080 YVYTSSYSNYARTGS
+1080 YVYNYSYYAKTGS
-1095 KTLYW
+1095 NSLYW
-1100 SYNTNPI
+1100 SYNTNPV
-1107 AIALPAFV
+1107 ALPEFV

-1172 SYTGAGQYIALRPAS
+1172 SYAGEGQYIAMRPTT

-1237 KKANETEYTAI
+1237 KKASETEYTAI

-1383 DRLMVFLMDENEDLS
+1383 DRLMVFLMDENGDLS
-1398 TLSRSYTTGR
+1398 SLSRTYTTGR

-1446 TGGNNPPAAI
+1446 SGGNNPPAAI
-1456 DNITIAECVAPSDI
+1456 DNITIAECVAPSDV

-1481 LVWNDLGGSNT
+1481 LAWNDLGGSNT

-1528 VRVAGNCNA
+1528 VRVVGNCNA

-1574 TAENEGINEIVLQNQ
+1574 TAENEGINEVHLQNQ

-1611 VEICEGES
+1611 VVICEGES

-1737 TYVRVFEGENGD
+1737 TYVRVHEGENGD

-1760 NPLKTSTIDAIIT
+1760 NPLKTTTIDAIIT

-1866 NPIYKNEPYEA
+1866 NPVYNIEPYEA

-1892 PLKESG
+1892 PLTEAG
-1898 IYTKTLQ
+1898 TYYHTYQ
-1905 SVNGCDSVVAVNL
+1905 SVLGCDSVVAVNL
-1918 VVYPTYDIVID
+1918 IVYPTYNIVID
-1929 TAICEGQSFVSEGF
+1929 TAICQGQVYDEGGF
-1943 NVNATGT
+1943 RASATGT
-1950 YYQRTQTAEGCD
+1950 YYQKVQTDDGCD

-1968 LTVNPIK
+1968 LTVNPV
-1975 KTNLEATI
+1975 KTTELEATI
-1983 CEGESYTENN
+1983 CEGQSYSENN

-2034 EATICQ
+2034 TATICQ

-2107 TTGTYTQNLQTE
+2107 ATGTYTQNLQTE

-2149 YSENNFNVTPIV
+2149 YSENNFNVTPVV

-2186 CDSTVTLTLHVRP
+2186 CDSTVTLTLHVSP

-2291 VVNLTLRYYPY
+2291 VVNLTLMYYPY
-2302 YDTTRVTAEICDGQ
+2302 YETTPLTVEICDGQ
-2316 TYDFHGESFTQAG
+2316 SYDFHGESFTQAG

-2364 SNESYDFFGTTLRYA
+2364 SNESYDFFGTALRYA

-2399 LVVNPVKTT
+2399 LIVNPVKTT
-2408 EFVDVIC
+2408 NLEATICSGTYYTENNFNLTAYTEEVEKDTVVVDTLDTYLGCDSIVNLTLHVLPIPYSNNTQEIC
-2415 QGQTYA
+2415 QGQTFD
-2421 QYGFN
+2421 FN
-2426 IVGTEAGDST
+2426 GEILSESGDYTSVLAGMGTNGCDSIAYLTLIVNPVYNDEPVEATICNGEEYEFAGETFTQAGT
-2436 YTQNLQTYLGCDST
+2436 YTRTLSTVNSCDSVVTLVLNVNPVYNDEPVEATICNGQEYAFAGETFTQAGTYERTLQTINGCDST
-2450 VTLHLT
+2450 VTLTLN
-2456 VNPVKTTEFVD
+2456 VNPVYNDEPVVVEICEGGEYEFAGE
-2467 TICQGQSYTE
+2467 T
-2477 NNFDVAGTEAGV
+2477 FDETGV
-2489 FTYTQN
+2489 YERT
-2495 LQTIS
+2495 LQTI
-2500 GCDSIVTLTL
+2500 
-2510 TVNPVKTTNFEAT
+2510 N
-2523 ICQGQSYTENNFDVT
+2523 
-2538 ATEAGVF
+2538 
-2545 THTQNLQTYLG
+2545 G

-2567 NPVKTTE
+2567 NPV
-2574 LVETICSGTLYT
+2574 
-2586 ENNFNVTAYTEDV
+2586 
-2599 EKDTVI
+2599 
-2605 VDSLQTYLGCD
+2605 
-2616 SIVTLTLHVLPIPY
+2616 Y
-2630 SNDTIEICSG
+2630 S
-2640 DTINFNGEKLYQAGD
+2640 
-2655 YTYVLAGMGS
+2655 
-2665 NGCDSVA
+2665 
-2672 HLNLIVNPI
+2672 
-2681 FAENRVV
+2681 ENRVV

-2732 YEGIVKDVTICE
+2732 YEGIVEDVTICE

-2810 TYTREVVENECTST
+2810 TYTREVVENNCTST

-2881 MTDMLETAI
+2881 MTDRLETAI

-2992 EATICEGATYTW
+2992 EATICEGASYTW

-3030 LNLNMTPNI
+3030 LTLNVTPNI

-3109 TTYTEPGTYPV
+3109 TTYTEAGTYPV
-3120 TLQNENGCNYTS
+3120 TLQNENGCDYTS

-3420 GTYTASLQTINGCDS
+3420 GNSFIAD
-3435 TVTLNL
+3435 
-3441 SVTPLNNQTFNAT
+3441 NQ
-3454 ICEGEIYNQN
+3454 
-3464 GFMANQTG
+3464 
-3472 TYTREVVANG
+3472 
-3482 CTSTWTLNL
+3482 
-3491 TVTPTNNQTFNAT
+3491 
-3504 ICQGEIYNENGFMA
+3504 
-3518 NQSGTYTRE
+3518 
-3527 VVENGCTSIWTLNLT
+3527 
-3542 VLPVYAQTISA
+3542 
-3553 TICEGESY
+3553 
-3561 TFNGQS
+3561 
-3567 YTEAGTYTASLQ
+3567 
-3579 TINGCDSTVTLN
+3579 
-3591 LSVTPLN
+3591 
-3598 NQTFNA
+3598 
-3604 TICQGEIY
+3604 
-3612 NQNGFMANES
+3612 
-3622 GTYTREVVENG
+3622 
-3633 CTSIWTLNLTV
+3633 
-3644 LPLQTETIDETICY
+3644 
-3658 GETFTYNG
+3658 
-3666 QTYSQT
+3666 
-3672 GTYTTTIENADACP
+3672 
-3686 TVVTINL
+3686 
-3693 TVLPLQTETI
+3693 
-3703 DETICYGETFTYNG
+3703 
-3717 QTYSQ
+3717 
-3722 TGTYTTVVEGED
+3722 
-3734 GACNTEVTINLV
+3734 
-3746 VRDANADI
+3746 
-3754 DELVVL
+3754 
-3760 NNADLPYEFMGN
+3760 
-3772 EYTDYGTYVVTVQD
+3772 
-3786 ENGCE
+3786 
-3791 QVYNLT
+3791 
-3797 IQHNSGL
+3797 
-3804 NAVESNVL
+3804 
-3812 VSVYPNPTID
+3812 
-3822 NATLRVEGLTEDATV
+3822 
-3837 VVTDQ
+3837 
-3842 TGRMIS
+3842 
-3848 SERLALGQTEMTI
+3848 RL
-3861 NSASLAE
+3861 
-3868 GVYYIR
+3868 
-3874 IITSNSTRTEKLI
+3874 
-3887 RR
+3887 

>member
-8 WLAVFLALIMG
+8 WLAVFLALICCICI
-19 LGTLTA
+19 GTGTVTA
-25 QETLLEENFSSSTY
+25 QNTVPLNEGFENGIPTTWTVLDIASASGTTWEIGSSSHSGDYSISKGYDCNGGTDTY
-39 PPDGWTRYTG
+39 
-49 TLDGSLSSSTST
+49 
-61 WTRRTT
+61 
-67 TPISGGYSVAFNM
+67 
-80 YNTRNYWLVTPSIT
+80 LVTPQLLPSDGNHTLSFYLAIDDPDWAAQTTFTIEVSTTGASASDFTSIAT
-94 LPANSTLELDVAATK
+94 ITFPSVSYEWEERTVDLSAYIGQPIYIAFHYIDNCGTSALIDDVSGVDYIVPACAAPNGIAINNITSSTATVSWVNNEANADAPANVQYTLTTDTEWENAVTVGNIAGTSTLIEGLTPNTNYKVRVQSVCGGSGVSSWKEGTFKTACATITDFPWTEGFESMSTEDWGCWSTEQVSGTDNWKINSYGGAQEGSKFAQKSWTTATANLYTPVFDLSELSNPTISYYYKARPDGSSIDYLRVYYRTSNTAEWQLLAEHSGTVDVWQYEERLLPDPSATYQIKFEGEAHGGYGLSLDNLQIRNVACTLPSNVAISNITSATAQVSWNGEATVVEYKPTSATEWTSVDVTTSPVTLENLTANTMYDLRVGRLCGEMQYPTNGSTFKTACGAISVLGEAYTMNFDDVATNSMPDCWNKIIGYGSYPYVVSSNAVSGNSLQFNSYTYQYAYVILPAFAESLSDLQMVFSAKAENASNSGNLVVGLMTDPSDASTFETVETITASNTSYQEYTINFSYEGTDKYIAIRQEPNTNNYYWWIDDLTVREKPSCLEPTTVAVSGVTSSTAVVTWVNDQANTELPANV
-109 YNNANPA
+109 
-116 TSMGSNE
+116 
-123 IFYIVVSTDG
+123 
-133 GETWTTEN
+133 
-141 VVAQYDY
+141 
-148 ETSPSL
+148 
-154 SDFTTPTHLTVSLAN
+154 
-169 YTGDVKIGFYG
+169 
-180 HKPSSGGD
+180 
-188 WDIHIGNILVSA
+188 
-200 PASCNRPTVLTV
+200 
-212 EDITSSAAAVS
+212 
-223 WTMNE
+223 
-228 SNPNAS
+228 
-234 INLQYTL
+234 QYTL
-241 ATDANWEN
+241 ATDNDWAD
-249 PIATITNATNPYSL
+249 AITLSNVSGTNVSIEDL
-263 TELIANTQYKVR
+263 AANTQYKVR
-275 VQADCGAGDVSSWK
+275 VQTICGPENLSAWRES
-289 EATFKT
+289 TIFKT
-295 LCATIVVTGENAWE
+295 LC
-309 ENFDSESTL
+309 
-318 NSCMAL
+318 
-324 SDSYFAFATSNNSN
+324 
-338 GRIANSGT
+338 
-346 NYIYAKWSANTYAF
+346 
-360 TPYFDLVA
+360 
-368 GTPYKF
+368 
-374 TFMYVTDG
+374 
-382 SEGWTT
+382 
-388 LEAGLFTDQNSSA
+388 
-401 LVSAVGTPVSGP
+401 
-413 TNTTYTQYKGV
+413 
-424 FTPTESGTYCIGI
+424 
-437 HVQSSDSPWY
+437 SP
-447 MSIDDLSL
+447 
-455 GLAPSCVEPTGLAV
+455 
-469 SNITSSSAQV
+469 
-479 SWTGDAES
+479 
-487 YQLSYAVTGEDDY
+487 
-500 TTTTVSGNTYTIP
+500 
-513 SLDANTNYTV
+513 
-523 EIKSICG
+523 
-530 SDLSDAATTTFKTEC
+530 
-545 AAIVVTDENAW
+545 
-556 TEDFETLSTSD
+556 
-567 FGCWTDIQEAGSDNW
+567 
-582 DIQTY
+582 
-587 SGNKAAHRVY
+587 
-597 STGSNR
+597 
-603 LVSPTLD
+603 
-610 ITGLTAPFLTY
+610 
-621 DWEAHMDGSYLDN
+621 
-634 IYVYYRTNSD
+634 
-644 GEWTL
+644 
-649 LAEHTSNASL
+649 
-659 SISSVSQ
+659 
-666 SNIVALPNA
+666 
-675 TATYQI
+675 
-681 AFLADCHGGYG
+681 
-692 VAIDNVVVKNITC
+692 
-705 AEPADVAVSGITT
+705 
-718 SSATV
+718 
-723 AWTGD
+723 
-728 AESYQLKY
+728 
-736 KTTAE
+736 
-741 EDWTTVTTS
+741 
-750 ANPYTI
+750 
-756 ESLTANTSYMVE
+756 
-768 LRSVCGNDLSDA
+768 
-780 AATSFSTPAPSVTEF
+780 
-795 PYNENFEGV
+795 
-804 NQYVAVSGTG
+804 
-814 TNQWFIGSATGNDGN
+814 
-829 SLYISNDNGVS
+829 
-840 NAYSLS
+840 
-846 ESDAYAIINVVFGD
+846 
-860 AVGYDLSF
+860 
-868 DWKANGENGW
+868 
-878 DMLNVYLLDVDAAL
+878 
-892 PSGRQ
+892 
-897 TSNSNAIF
+897 
-905 HQSAFQESWTNTEAI
+905 
-920 ELAGVS
+920 
-926 NTSKKIVFHWYNDGY
+926 
-941 GDSQPPA
+941 
-948 AVDNISIVAKN
+948 
-959 CATPTVPTVENITV
+959 
-973 STADVA
+973 
-979 WTEEGITVVE
+979 
-989 YKTAADENWTSVS
+989 
-1002 VTASP
+1002 
-1007 KTLTDLTSNT
+1007 
-1017 TYTVRT
+1017 
-1023 GLDCAGEM
+1023 
-1031 LYSPTTTFK
+1031 
-1040 TECAAISV
+1040 ISV

-1071 TKVSGSSSP
+1071 TKVSGSSYP

-1107 AIALPAFV
+1107 ALPEFV

-1122 VSFFARNGYS
+1122 LLFFARGGAYS
-1132 AYDMQVGVMTDPT
+1132 GSGSMEVGVMTDPA
-1145 DAETFEQVATVSLT
+1145 DASTFVPVATIT
-1159 TSYPEEAYVVRFK
+1159 TAYSSYPEEANVVRFK
-1172 SYTGAGQYIALRPAS
+1172 SYAGEGQYIAMRPATS
-1187 SSSYYVDDVTVE
+1187 SSYSSYYVDDVTVE

-1209 VVASNITTSSATIT
+1209 IVASSITTTSATIT

-1237 KKANETEYTAI
+1237 KKASETEYTAI

-1281 SDVVT
+1281 SDVFT

-1335 YVSNDEGATN
+1335 YVSNDGGENN

-1356 VMNIEFGDAEEYF
+1356 VMNIEFGDADEYF
-1369 LSFDWKSRA
+1369 LSFDWKSRG
-1378 ESSSW
+1378 ESAPW
-1383 DRLMVFLMDENEDLS
+1383 DRLMAFLMDENGNLS
-1398 TLSRSYTTGR
+1398 SLSRTYTIGR

-1420 WQNALITL
+1420 WQNATITL

-1446 TGGNNPPAAI
+1446 SGGNNPPAAI
-1456 DNITIAECVAPSDI
+1456 DNIMIAECVAPTN
-1470 VVSDVTETTAD
+1470 VAVSNITEDAAD
-1481 LVWNDLGGSNT
+1481 LVWADNGGSSVWN
-1492 WTVEY
+1492 VEY
-1497 KQTSEDTWT
+1497 KKADATTWT
-1506 TVSGQTT
+1506 SIEATT
-1513 KTYAFEDL
+1513 KAYSFSEL
-1521 RPNTSYD
+1521 RPNTTYD
-1528 VRVAGNCNA
+1528 VRISGNCNE
-1537 TKYSDVAQFTTLC
+1537 TKYSEVSQFTTLC
-1550 LPTASEREAT
+1550 LATSSEREAT

-1574 TAENEGINEIVLQNQ
+1574 TAENEGLNYVTLENQ

-1619 YTENNFNI
+1619 YTENNFNV
-1627 ENPEVGGYTYVQNL
+1627 ENPEPGVYQYTQEL

-1653 NLTVNPVYND
+1653 NLTVNPVYAID
-1663 EPVVRT
+1663 IVT
-1669 ICYGEQVEFAG
+1669 SICQNQSYTENNFNIENEELGTHTYTQELQ
-1680 ETFDATGV
+1680 
-1688 YERTLP
+1688 
-1694 TINGCDSVVTLDL
+1694 TINGCDSIVTLTLTVNPLLEASISPVICYGETFTYNGKDYTATGVYLDTVASSVTCDTAYTINL
-1707 TVIRNLGEENIEICE
+1707 TVIRNQEERPVEICA

-1731 EWTLTG
+1731 QWTISG
-1737 TYVRVFEGENGD
+1737 TYVRVHEGENGD

-1983 CEGESYTENN
+1983 CEGQSYSENN

-2107 TTGTYTQNLQTE
+2107 ATGTYTQNLQTE

-2291 VVNLTLRYYPY
+2291 VVNLTLMYYPY
-2302 YDTTRVTAEICDGQ
+2302 YETTPLTVEICDGQ

-2352 PVKTTPLTETIC
+2352 PVKTTPLTATIC

-2399 LVVNPVKTT
+2399 LIVNPVKTT

-2467 TICQGQSYTE
+2467 TICQGQTYTE

-2732 YEGIVKDVTICE
+2732 YEGIVEDVTICE

-2778 LSVTPLN
+2778 LSITPLN

-2881 MTDMLETAI
+2881 MTDRLETAI
-2890 EATICSNAT
+2890 EATICSNTT

-2925 VVTLTLHVNDVL
+2925 VVTLTLYVNDVL

-2992 EATICEGATYTW
+2992 EATICEGASYTW

-3030 LNLNMTPNI
+3030 LTLNVTPNI

-3109 TTYTEPGTYPV
+3109 TTYTEAGTYPV

-3404 CEGESYE
+3404 CEGESYT

-3491 TVTPTNNQTFNAT
+3491 TVTSTNNQTFNAT

-3518 NQSGTYTRE
+3518 NESGTYTRE

>member
-25 QETLLEENFSSSTY
+25 QNTVPLNEGFSNGLPDDWVINGSGSVTSGYFGVEYDHTGYLITQKLMPTASNHTLSFDLWVYNYCSYKAPNSVDVMVSTTDAEVSSFTSVLHV
-39 PPDGWTRYTG
+39 DGNDIACSQDAG
-49 TLDGSLSSSTST
+49 TLTVDLTSYIGQEIYIAFYITDAGDGANIAVDN
-61 WTRRTT
+61 
-67 TPISGGYSVAFNM
+67 ISGVD
-80 YNTRNYWLVTPSIT
+80 VI
-94 LPANSTLELDVAATK
+94 LPA
-109 YNNANPA
+109 
-116 TSMGSNE
+116 
-123 IFYIVVSTDG
+123 
-133 GETWTTEN
+133 
-141 VVAQYDY
+141 
-148 ETSPSL
+148 
-154 SDFTTPTHLTVSLAN
+154 
-169 YTGDVKIGFYG
+169 
-180 HKPSSGGD
+180 
-188 WDIHIGNILVSA
+188 
-200 PASCNRPTVLTV
+200 
-212 EDITSSAAAVS
+212 
-223 WTMNE
+223 
-228 SNPNAS
+228 
-234 INLQYTL
+234 
-241 ATDANWEN
+241 
-249 PIATITNATNPYSL
+249 
-263 TELIANTQYKVR
+263 
-275 VQADCGAGDVSSWK
+275 
-289 EATFKT
+289 
-295 LCATIVVTGENAWE
+295 CA
-309 ENFDSESTL
+309 
-318 NSCMAL
+318 
-324 SDSYFAFATSNNSN
+324 
-338 GRIANSGT
+338 
-346 NYIYAKWSANTYAF
+346 K
-360 TPYFDLVA
+360 
-368 GTPYKF
+368 
-374 TFMYVTDG
+374 
-382 SEGWTT
+382 
-388 LEAGLFTDQNSSA
+388 
-401 LVSAVGTPVSGP
+401 
-413 TNTTYTQYKGV
+413 
-424 FTPTESGTYCIGI
+424 
-437 HVQSSDSPWY
+437 
-447 MSIDDLSL
+447 
-455 GLAPSCVEPTGLAV
+455 PTGLAV
-469 SNITSSSAQV
+469 SNITSSSATVSWVNNEANADAPANVQYTLTTDTEWENAVTVSNIAGTSTLIEGLTPNTNYKVRVQSVCGGSGVSAWSEGTFKTACATITSFPWTEGFESMSTEDWGCWSTEQVSGTDNWKINSSGGAQEGSKFAKKSWTTATANLYTPVFDLSELSNPTISYYYKARPDGSYIDYLRVYYRTSNTAEWQLLVEHSGTEDVWQYEERLLPDPSATYQIKFEGEAHGGYGISLDNLQIRNVACTLPSGVAISNITSATAQV
-479 SWTGDAES
+479 SWTG
-487 YQLSYAVTGEDDY
+487 
-500 TTTTVSGNTYTIP
+500 
-513 SLDANTNYTV
+513 
-523 EIKSICG
+523 
-530 SDLSDAATTTFKTEC
+530 
-545 AAIVVTDENAW
+545 
-556 TEDFETLSTSD
+556 
-567 FGCWTDIQEAGSDNW
+567 EA
-582 DIQTY
+582 
-587 SGNKAAHRVY
+587 
-597 STGSNR
+597 
-603 LVSPTLD
+603 
-610 ITGLTAPFLTY
+610 
-621 DWEAHMDGSYLDN
+621 
-634 IYVYYRTNSD
+634 
-644 GEWTL
+644 
-649 LAEHTSNASL
+649 
-659 SISSVSQ
+659 
-666 SNIVALPNA
+666 
-675 TATYQI
+675 
-681 AFLADCHGGYG
+681 
-692 VAIDNVVVKNITC
+692 
-705 AEPADVAVSGITT
+705 
-718 SSATV
+718 
-723 AWTGD
+723 
-728 AESYQLKY
+728 
-736 KTTAE
+736 
-741 EDWTTVTTS
+741 
-750 ANPYTI
+750 
-756 ESLTANTSYMVE
+756 
-768 LRSVCGNDLSDA
+768 
-780 AATSFSTPAPSVTEF
+780 
-795 PYNENFEGV
+795 
-804 NQYVAVSGTG
+804 
-814 TNQWFIGSATGNDGN
+814 
-829 SLYISNDNGVS
+829 
-840 NAYSLS
+840 
-846 ESDAYAIINVVFGD
+846 
-860 AVGYDLSF
+860 
-868 DWKANGENGW
+868 
-878 DMLNVYLLDVDAAL
+878 
-892 PSGRQ
+892 
-897 TSNSNAIF
+897 
-905 HQSAFQESWTNTEAI
+905 
-920 ELAGVS
+920 
-926 NTSKKIVFHWYNDGY
+926 
-941 GDSQPPA
+941 
-948 AVDNISIVAKN
+948 
-959 CATPTVPTVENITV
+959 
-973 STADVA
+973 
-979 WTEEGITVVE
+979 TVVE
-989 YKTAADENWTSVS
+989 YKPTGTNEWTSVD
-1002 VTASP
+1002 VTTSP
-1007 KTLTDLTSNT
+1007 VTLENLTANTMYDLR
-1017 TYTVRT
+1017 VGR
-1023 GLDCAGEM
+1023 LCGEM
-1031 LYSPTTTFK
+1031 QYPTNGSTFK
-1040 TECAAISV
+1040 TACGAISVLGEAYTMNFDDVATNSMPDCWNKIIGYGSYPYVVSGNAVSGNSLQFNSYTYQYAYVILPQFVESLNTLQMVFSAKAESASSSGNLVVGLMTDPSEASTFETVETITASNISYQEYTINFSYEGTDKYIAIRQEPNTNNWYWWIDDVTVREKPSCIKPTEVAVSDITSSTATVSWVMDEANADVPANIQYTLATDNDWAGAIIINNIPGTSTQISELTPNAQYKVRVQAVCGEVSDWKEVSFKTLCSPTSV

-1071 TKVSGSSSP
+1071 TKVSGSSYP
-1080 YVYTSSYSNYARTGS
+1080 YVYNYSYYAKTGS
-1095 KTLYW
+1095 NSLYW
-1100 SYNTNPI
+1100 SYNTNPV
-1107 AIALPAFV
+1107 ALPEFV

-1266 YNVRVTGNCVGGETV
+1266 YNVRVTGNCVGGENV

-1356 VMNIEFGDAEEYF
+1356 VMNVEFGDAEEYF
-1369 LSFDWKSRA
+1369 LSFDWKSRG
-1378 ESSSW
+1378 ESASW
-1383 DRLMVFLMDENEDLS
+1383 DRLMVFLMDENGDLS
-1398 TLSRSYTTGR
+1398 SLSKTYTTGR

-1456 DNITIAECVAPSDI
+1456 DNITIAECVAPSDV

-1481 LVWNDLGGSNT
+1481 LAWNDLGGSNT

-1574 TAENEGINEIVLQNQ
+1574 TAENEGINEVHLQNQ

-1603 PTYAPVFD
+1603 PTYNPVFD
-1611 VEICEGES
+1611 VVICEGES

-1627 ENPEVGGYTYVQNL
+1627 ENPEVGVHTYTQEL
-1641 QTVNGCD
+1641 QTINLCD

-1866 NPIYKNEPYEA
+1866 NPVYNIEPYEA

-2040 GQTYTENNFDVAGE
+2040 GQTYTENNFDIAGE

-2060 YTQNLE
+2060 YTQNLQ

-2107 TTGTYTQNLQTE
+2107 ATGTYTQNLQTE

-2136 TTNLE
+2136 TTNFE

-2173 DLTYTQNLQTYLG
+2173 DFTYTQNLQTYLG
-2186 CDSTVTLTLHVRP
+2186 CDSTVTLTLHVSP

-2211 GETYTDYDF
+2211 GETYTDYNF

-2291 VVNLTLRYYPY
+2291 VVNLTLMYYPY
-2302 YDTTRVTAEICDGQ
+2302 YETTPLTVEICDGQ
-2316 TYDFHGESFTQAG
+2316 SYDFHGELFTQAG

-2364 SNESYDFFGTTLRYA
+2364 SNESYDFFGTALRYA

-2925 VVTLTLHVNDVL
+2925 VVTLTLYVNDVL

-3208 EFNGEVLAQAGLYSA
+3208 EFNGEVLTQAGLYSA

-3336 TLNLTVTPANNQ
+3336 TLNLTVTPTNNQ

-3491 TVTPTNNQTFNAT
+3491 TVTPANNQTFNAT

>member
-1 MKRKIKN
+1 MLLR
-8 WLAVFLALIMG
+8 LI
-19 LGTLTA
+19 
-25 QETLLEENFSSSTY
+25 
-39 PPDGWTRYTG
+39 P
-49 TLDGSLSSSTST
+49 
-61 WTRRTT
+61 
-67 TPISGGYSVAFNM
+67 
-80 YNTRNYWLVTPSIT
+80 
-94 LPANSTLELDVAATK
+94 
-109 YNNANPA
+109 
-116 TSMGSNE
+116 
-123 IFYIVVSTDG
+123 
-133 GETWTTEN
+133 
-141 VVAQYDY
+141 
-148 ETSPSL
+148 
-154 SDFTTPTHLTVSLAN
+154 TVS
-169 YTGDVKIGFYG
+169 
-180 HKPSSGGD
+180 
-188 WDIHIGNILVSA
+188 DIS
-200 PASCNRPTVLTV
+200 
-212 EDITSSAAAVS
+212 
-223 WTMNE
+223 
-228 SNPNAS
+228 
-234 INLQYTL
+234 
-241 ATDANWEN
+241 
-249 PIATITNATNPYSL
+249 
-263 TELIANTQYKVR
+263 
-275 VQADCGAGDVSSWK
+275 
-289 EATFKT
+289 
-295 LCATIVVTGENAWE
+295 
-309 ENFDSESTL
+309 
-318 NSCMAL
+318 
-324 SDSYFAFATSNNSN
+324 
-338 GRIANSGT
+338 
-346 NYIYAKWSANTYAF
+346 
-360 TPYFDLVA
+360 
-368 GTPYKF
+368 
-374 TFMYVTDG
+374 
-382 SEGWTT
+382 
-388 LEAGLFTDQNSSA
+388 
-401 LVSAVGTPVSGP
+401 
-413 TNTTYTQYKGV
+413 
-424 FTPTESGTYCIGI
+424 
-437 HVQSSDSPWY
+437 
-447 MSIDDLSL
+447 
-455 GLAPSCVEPTGLAV
+455 
-469 SNITSSSAQV
+469 
-479 SWTGDAES
+479 
-487 YQLSYAVTGEDDY
+487 
-500 TTTTVSGNTYTIP
+500 
-513 SLDANTNYTV
+513 
-523 EIKSICG
+523 
-530 SDLSDAATTTFKTEC
+530 
-545 AAIVVTDENAW
+545 
-556 TEDFETLSTSD
+556 
-567 FGCWTDIQEAGSDNW
+567 
-582 DIQTY
+582 
-587 SGNKAAHRVY
+587 
-597 STGSNR
+597 
-603 LVSPTLD
+603 
-610 ITGLTAPFLTY
+610 
-621 DWEAHMDGSYLDN
+621 
-634 IYVYYRTNSD
+634 
-644 GEWTL
+644 
-649 LAEHTSNASL
+649 
-659 SISSVSQ
+659 
-666 SNIVALPNA
+666 
-675 TATYQI
+675 
-681 AFLADCHGGYG
+681 
-692 VAIDNVVVKNITC
+692 
-705 AEPADVAVSGITT
+705 
-718 SSATV
+718 
-723 AWTGD
+723 
-728 AESYQLKY
+728 
-736 KTTAE
+736 
-741 EDWTTVTTS
+741 
-750 ANPYTI
+750 
-756 ESLTANTSYMVE
+756 
-768 LRSVCGNDLSDA
+768 
-780 AATSFSTPAPSVTEF
+780 
-795 PYNENFEGV
+795 
-804 NQYVAVSGTG
+804 
-814 TNQWFIGSATGNDGN
+814 
-829 SLYISNDNGVS
+829 
-840 NAYSLS
+840 
-846 ESDAYAIINVVFGD
+846 
-860 AVGYDLSF
+860 
-868 DWKANGENGW
+868 
-878 DMLNVYLLDVDAAL
+878 
-892 PSGRQ
+892 
-897 TSNSNAIF
+897 
-905 HQSAFQESWTNTEAI
+905 
-920 ELAGVS
+920 
-926 NTSKKIVFHWYNDGY
+926 
-941 GDSQPPA
+941 
-948 AVDNISIVAKN
+948 
-959 CATPTVPTVENITV
+959 V

-1071 TKVSGSSSP
+1071 TKVSGSSYP
-1080 YVYTSSYSNYARTGS
+1080 YVYNYSYYAKTGS
-1095 KTLYW
+1095 NSLYW
-1100 SYNTNPI
+1100 YNTNPV
-1107 AIALPAFV
+1107 ALPEFV

-1172 SYTGAGQYIALRPAS
+1172 SYTGAGQYIALRPAT

-1356 VMNIEFGDAEEYF
+1356 VMNVEFGDAEEYF

-1378 ESSSW
+1378 ESSSY
-1383 DRLMVFLMDENEDLS
+1383 DRLMVFLMDENGDLS
-1398 TLSRSYTTGR
+1398 SLSRTYTTGR

-1446 TGGNNPPAAI
+1446 SVGNNPPAAI
-1456 DNITIAECVAPSDI
+1456 DNITIAECVAPSDV

-1481 LVWNDLGGSNT
+1481 LAWNDLGGSNT

-1574 TAENEGINEIVLQNQ
+1574 TAENEGINEIVLEGANQ

-1611 VEICEGES
+1611 VVICEGES

-1627 ENPEVGGYTYVQNL
+1627 ENPEVGVHTYTQEL
-1641 QTVNGCD
+1641 QTINLCD

-1737 TYVRVFEGENGD
+1737 TYVRVHEGENGD

-1788 GTYTLTTPSLL
+1788 GTYTFTTPSLL

-1866 NPIYKNEPYEA
+1866 NPVYNIEPYEA

-1892 PLKESG
+1892 PLTEAG
-1898 IYTKTLQ
+1898 TYYHTYQ
-1905 SVNGCDSVVAVNL
+1905 SVLGCDSVVAVNL
-1918 VVYPTYDIVID
+1918 IVYPTYNIVID
-1929 TAICEGQSFVSEGF
+1929 TAICQGQVYDEGGF
-1943 NVNATGT
+1943 RASATGT
-1950 YYQRTQTAEGCD
+1950 YYQKVQTDDGCD
-1962 SIVTLH
+1962 STVTLH
-1968 LTVNPIK
+1968 LTVNPV
-1975 KTNLEATI
+1975 KTTELEATI
-1983 CEGESYTENN
+1983 CKGQSYTENN
-1993 FDVAGTEVGEFT
+1993 FNIVDAEIGEHT

-2034 EATICQ
+2034 TATICQ

-2054 EAGVFT
+2054 ETGVFT

-2161 DGSELEPGQKYK
+2161 DGSEFEPGQTYK
-2173 DLTYTQNLQTYLG
+2173 DFTYTQNLQTYLG
-2186 CDSTVTLTLHVRP
+2186 CDSTVTLTLHVSP

-2291 VVNLTLRYYPY
+2291 VVNLTLMYYPY
-2302 YDTTRVTAEICDGQ
+2302 YETTPLTVEICDGQ
-2316 TYDFHGESFTQAG
+2316 SYDFHGESFTQAG

-2352 PVKTTPLTETIC
+2352 PVKTTPLTATIC
-2364 SNESYDFFGTTLRYA
+2364 SNESYDFFGTALRYA

-2399 LVVNPVKTT
+2399 LIVNPVKTT
-2408 EFVDVIC
+2408 NLEATICSGTYYTENNFNLTAYTEEVEKDTVVVDTLDTYLGCDSIVNLTLHVLPIPYSNNTQEIC
-2415 QGQTYA
+2415 QGQTYD
-2421 QYGFN
+2421 FN
-2426 IVGTEAGDST
+2426 GQILAEAGEYSAI
-2436 YTQNLQTYLGCDST
+2436 LQGAGVNGCDSMAYL
-2450 VTLHLT
+2450 TLI
-2456 VNPVKTTEFVD
+2456 VNPVYAPTYEA
-2467 TICQGQSYTE
+2467 TICQGESYTE
-2477 NNFDVAGTEAGV
+2477 NNFDVAGEEAGV

-2495 LQTIS
+2495 LQTEK

-2510 TVNPVKTTNFEAT
+2510 TVNPVKTTNFDAI
-2523 ICQGQSYTENNFDVT
+2523 ICQGESYTENNFDIVG
-2538 ATEAGVF
+2538 TEAGVF
-2545 THTQNLQTYLG
+2545 TYTQDLQTYLG

-2567 NPVKTTE
+2567 NPVKTTNFE
-2574 LVETICSGTLYT
+2574 ATICQGESYT
-2586 ENNFNVTAYTEDV
+2586 ENNFDVTGTEAGVFTYTQD
-2599 EKDTVI
+2599 
-2605 VDSLQTYLGCD
+2605 LQTYLACD
-2616 SIVTLTLHVLPIPY
+2616 STVTLTL
-2630 SNDTIEICSG
+2630 T
-2640 DTINFNGEKLYQAGD
+2640 
-2655 YTYVLAGMGS
+2655 
-2665 NGCDSVA
+2665 
-2672 HLNLIVNPI
+2672 VNPVYS
-2681 FAENRVV
+2681 ENRVV

-2810 TYTREVVENECTST
+2810 TYTREVVENNCTST

-2881 MTDMLETAI
+2881 MTDRLETAI

-2992 EATICEGATYTW
+2992 EATICEGTSYTW

-3030 LNLNMTPNI
+3030 LTLNVTPNI

-3109 TTYTEPGTYPV
+3109 TTYTEAGTYPV

-3348 TISATICQGEIY
+3348 TFNATICQGEIY
-3360 TENGFIANQSGTYT
+3360 NENGFMANQSGTYT

-3420 GTYTASLQTINGCDS
+3420 GTYTASLQTIS
-3435 TVTLNL
+3435 
-3441 SVTPLNNQTFNAT
+3441 
-3454 ICEGEIYNQN
+3454 
-3464 GFMANQTG
+3464 
-3472 TYTREVVANG
+3472 
-3482 CTSTWTLNL
+3482 
-3491 TVTPTNNQTFNAT
+3491 
-3504 ICQGEIYNENGFMA
+3504 
-3518 NQSGTYTRE
+3518 
-3527 VVENGCTSIWTLNLT
+3527 
-3542 VLPVYAQTISA
+3542 
-3553 TICEGESY
+3553 
-3561 TFNGQS
+3561 
-3567 YTEAGTYTASLQ
+3567 
-3579 TINGCDSTVTLN
+3579 GCDSTVTLN

-3633 CTSIWTLNLTV
+3633 CTSIWTL
-3644 LPLQTETIDETICY
+3644 
-3658 GETFTYNG
+3658 
-3666 QTYSQT
+3666 
-3672 GTYTTTIENADACP
+3672 
-3686 TVVTINL
+3686 NL

-3804 NAVESNVL
+3804 NAIESNVL

>member
-49 TLDGSLSSSTST
+49 TLDGSLSSSNSS
-61 WTRRTT
+61 WSRRTT

-80 YNTRNYWLVTPSIT
+80 YSTRNYWLVTPSIT
-94 LPANSTLELDVAATK
+94 LPANSTLELDVAATE
-109 YNNANPA
+109 YNSADPA

-234 INLQYTL
+234 VNLQYTL

-295 LCATIVVTGENAWE
+295 LCATIVVTGENAWT

-324 SDSYFAFATSNNSN
+324 SDDSHLTFATSDADR
-338 GRIANSGT
+338 GRSANSGT
-346 NYIYAKWSANTYAF
+346 NYIYAQWNADSYVY
-360 TPYFDLVA
+360 TPYFELTA

-374 TFMYVTDG
+374 TFMYITDG
-382 SEGWTT
+382 SSGWST
-388 LEAGLFTDQNSSA
+388 LEAGLFTEQNSSA

-413 TNTTYTQYKGV
+413 TNTTYTQYRGV

-437 HVQSSDSPWY
+437 HVQSTYSPWY

-455 GLAPSCVEPTGLAV
+455 GLAPSCVEPTELAV
-469 SNITSSSAQV
+469 SDITSSSATV
-479 SWTGDAES
+479 SWTGDADS
-487 YQLSYAVTGEDDY
+487 YQLRYTVTGEDNY
-500 TTTTVSGNTYTIP
+500 TSTTVSGNTYTIP
-513 SLDANTNYTV
+513 SLAANTNYTV
-523 EIKSICG
+523 EVQSICG
-530 SDLSDAATTTFKTEC
+530 S
-545 AAIVVTDENAW
+545 
-556 TEDFETLSTSD
+556 
-567 FGCWTDIQEAGSDNW
+567 
-582 DIQTY
+582 
-587 SGNKAAHRVY
+587 
-597 STGSNR
+597 
-603 LVSPTLD
+603 
-610 ITGLTAPFLTY
+610 
-621 DWEAHMDGSYLDN
+621 
-634 IYVYYRTNSD
+634 
-644 GEWTL
+644 
-649 LAEHTSNASL
+649 
-659 SISSVSQ
+659 
-666 SNIVALPNA
+666 
-675 TATYQI
+675 
-681 AFLADCHGGYG
+681 
-692 VAIDNVVVKNITC
+692 
-705 AEPADVAVSGITT
+705 
-718 SSATV
+718 
-723 AWTGD
+723 
-728 AESYQLKY
+728 
-736 KTTAE
+736 
-741 EDWTTVTTS
+741 
-750 ANPYTI
+750 
-756 ESLTANTSYMVE
+756 
-768 LRSVCGNDLSDA
+768 DLSDA

-840 NAYSLS
+840 NAYSVS
-846 ESDAYAIINVVFGD
+846 ASDAYAIINVVFGD

-905 HQSAFQESWTNTEAI
+905 HQSALQGSWTNTEAI

-926 NTSKKIVFHWYNDGY
+926 NTSKKIVFHWYNDDY
-941 GDSQPPA
+941 NGDAQPPA

-959 CATPTVPTVENITV
+959 CATPTIPTVSDISV

-989 YKTAADENWTSVS
+989 YKTAADENWTSVN

-1057 EDDATG
+1057 EDDETG

-1071 TKVSGSSSP
+1071 TRPG
-1080 YVYTSSYSNYARTGS
+1080 TSSYPYVNNSSYNAKTGNHS
-1095 KTLYW
+1095 LYW
-1100 SYNTNPI
+1100 YNTNPI
-1107 AIALPAFV
+1107 ALPEFV

-1122 VSFFARNGYS
+1122 VSFFARNGYT

-1145 DAETFEQVATVSLT
+1145 DAETFEQVATISLT

-1172 SYTGAGQYIALRPAS
+1172 SYTGAGQYIALRPATT
-1187 SSSYYVDDVTVE
+1187 SSYYVDDITVE

-1237 KKANETEYTAI
+1237 KKASETEYTAI

-1266 YNVRVTGNCVGGETV
+1266 YNVRLTGNCVGGETV

-1301 NFEESNSYVQ
+1301 NFEESNLYVQ

-1356 VMNIEFGDAEEYF
+1356 VMNVEFGDAEEYF
-1369 LSFDWKSRA
+1369 LSFDWKGRG

-1383 DRLMVFLMDENEDLS
+1383 DRLMVFLMDENGDLS
-1398 TLSRSYTTGR
+1398 NLSRTYTTGR
-1408 IFNQSTFTADPT
+1408 IFDQSTFTADPT

-1446 TGGNNPPAAI
+1446 SGGNNPPAAI
-1456 DNITIAECVAPSDI
+1456 DNITIAECVAPSDV
-1470 VVSDVTETTAD
+1470 VVSDITETTAN
-1481 LVWNDLGGSNT
+1481 LVWNDLGGSNA

-1497 KQTSEDTWT
+1497 KQNSEDTWT

-1513 KTYAFEDL
+1513 KAYAFENL
-1521 RPNTSYD
+1521 RPNTLYD

-1537 TKYSDVAQFTTLC
+1537 TKYSDVDQFTTLC
-1550 LPTASEREAT
+1550 LPTSSEREAT

-1574 TAENEGINEIVLQNQ
+1574 TAENEGINEVVLVNQ

-1611 VEICEGES
+1611 VVICQGES
-1619 YTENNFNI
+1619 YTENNFNV
-1627 ENPEVGGYTYVQNL
+1627 EATEVGEFTYTQNL
-1641 QTVNGCD
+1641 QTENLCD

-1688 YERTLP
+1688 YERTLS
-1694 TINGCDSVVTLDL
+1694 TTNGCDSVVTLDL
-1707 TVIRNLGEENIEICE
+1707 TVIHNLGEENIEICE
-1722 GQSYQFKDE
+1722 GQSYQFQDE
-1731 EWTLTG
+1731 EWNISG
-1737 TYVRVFEGENGD
+1737 TYVRVFEGKNGD
-1749 CDTTVTYNLTV
+1749 CDTTVTYNLKV
-1760 NPLKTSTIDAIIT
+1760 NPLKTTTIDAIIT
-1773 YGTSYTENGFNENET
+1773 YGTSYTENGFDKNET
-1788 GTYTLTTPSLL
+1788 GTYKLTTPSLL

-1817 TYKEATICANESYTD
+1817 TYREATICANESYTD

-1866 NPIYKNEPYEA
+1866 NPVYNIEPYEA

-1892 PLKESG
+1892 PLTEAG

-1918 VVYPTYDIVID
+1918 IVYPTYNIVID
-1929 TAICEGQSFVSEGF
+1929 TAICEGQSYVSDGF
-1943 NVNATGT
+1943 NLNATGT
-1950 YYQRTQTAEGCD
+1950 YYQRTQTADGCD

-1968 LTVNPIK
+1968 LTVNPV
-1975 KTNLEATI
+1975 KTTELEATI
-1983 CEGESYTENN
+1983 CEGQSYTENN
-1993 FDVAGTEVGEFT
+1993 FDLVGDEAGVFT
-2005 YTQNLETYLGCDST
+2005 YNQNLETYLGCDST

-2034 EATICQ
+2034 TATICQ

-2060 YTQNLE
+2060 YTQNLQTE
-2066 TSLGCDSTVTL
+2066 LGCDSTVTL
-2077 TLTVNPIYN
+2077 TLTVNPTYN

-2107 TTGTYTQNLQTE
+2107 ATGTYTQTLQTI

-2161 DGSELEPGQKYK
+2161 NSTEIDSGAAYK
-2173 DLTYTQNLQTYLG
+2173 DTVITQNLHTYLG

-2199 QYEEVITAEICK
+2199 QYEEVITAEICE
-2211 GETYTDYDF
+2211 GEYYTENGF

-2268 GGETLTEEG
+2268 GEDTLTEEG
-2277 EYTHTFQTVKGCDS
+2277 VYTHTFQTVKGCDS
-2291 VVNLTLRYYPY
+2291 VVNLTLMYYPY
-2302 YDTTRVTAEICDGQ
+2302 YDTTFVSEEICEGQ
-2316 TYDFHGESFTQAG
+2316 IYDFHGDSLTTAG
-2329 TYERTLQTIN
+2329 TYLKTLQTVN
-2339 GCDSVVALTVVVN
+2339 GCDSIINLTLGVN
-2352 PVKTTPLTETIC
+2352 PVKNTALADTIC
-2364 SNESYDFFGTTLRYA
+2364 SNETYDFFGTTVRYA
-2379 GTYNHTLQTTKGCDS
+2379 GSYNHTLQTEKGCDS
-2394 VISLT
+2394 VITLT

-2408 EFVDVIC
+2408 EIVD
-2415 QGQTYA
+2415 
-2421 QYGFN
+2421 
-2426 IVGTEAGDST
+2426 
-2436 YTQNLQTYLGCDST
+2436 
-2450 VTLHLT
+2450 
-2456 VNPVKTTEFVD
+2456 
-2467 TICQGQSYTE
+2467 
-2477 NNFDVAGTEAGV
+2477 
-2489 FTYTQN
+2489 
-2495 LQTIS
+2495 
-2500 GCDSIVTLTL
+2500 
-2510 TVNPVKTTNFEAT
+2510 
-2523 ICQGQSYTENNFDVT
+2523 
-2538 ATEAGVF
+2538 
-2545 THTQNLQTYLG
+2545 
-2556 CDSTVTLTLTV
+2556 
-2567 NPVKTTE
+2567 
-2574 LVETICSGTLYT
+2574 TICSGTLYT

-2616 SIVTLTLHVLPIPY
+2616 STVTLTLHVLPLPY

-2640 DTINFNGEKLYQAGD
+2640 DTIDFNGEKLSQAGD
-2655 YTYVLAGMGS
+2655 YTHVLAGMGA
-2665 NGCDSVA
+2665 NGCDSIA

-2703 SVAGNYEKHFETVNG
+2703 SEAGNYEKHFETVNG

-2732 YEGIVKDVTICE
+2732 YDGIVEDVTICE

-2778 LSVTPLN
+2778 LTVTPLN
-2785 NQVFDVAICEG
+2785 NQTFDVAICEG
-2796 QTYTENGFNASETG
+2796 QTYTENGFNASTTG
-2810 TYTREVVENECTST
+2810 TYTREVEENNCTSI

-2839 EATICEGATY
+2839 EATICEGAVY
-2849 TENGFSADLV
+2849 TENGFSADLA

-2937 TSEFDAA
+2937 TSEFSAA

-2982 TVYPVENTVE
+2982 TVYPTENTVE
-2992 EATICEGATYTW
+2992 NVTICEGASYTW

-3010 EAGTYELTLQ
+3010 EAGTYEVTLQ
-3020 NANGCDYTAT
+3020 NANDCDYTAT
-3030 LNLNMTPNI
+3030 LNLSIAPNV

-3052 VMYKGVEYDQAGTYI
+3052 VMYKGVEYNQAGTYI
-3067 LTSVNPETQC
+3067 LTSVNTETQC

-3082 LTVTSLPIEDQLT
+3082 LTVTSIPVEDQLT

-3109 TTYTEPGTYPV
+3109 TTYTEAGTYPV

-3155 VQFGNLVL
+3155 VQFGNLIL
-3163 SSTGS
+3163 SSTGT

-3173 QSVVTGCDS
+3173 QSVAGCDS

-3321 TYTREVVANGCTSIW
+3321 TYTREVVENGCTSIW
-3336 TLNLTVTPANNQ
+3336 TLNLTVTPLNNQ

-3404 CEGESYE
+3404 CEGESYT
-3411 FNGQSYTEA
+3411 FNGQTYTEA
-3420 GTYTASLQTINGCDS
+3420 GQYTANLQTINGCDS

-3464 GFMANQTG
+3464 GFMAN
-3472 TYTREVVANG
+3472 
-3482 CTSTWTLNL
+3482 
-3491 TVTPTNNQTFNAT
+3491 
-3504 ICQGEIYNENGFMA
+3504 
-3518 NQSGTYTRE
+3518 
-3527 VVENGCTSIWTLNLT
+3527 
-3542 VLPVYAQTISA
+3542 
-3553 TICEGESY
+3553 
-3561 TFNGQS
+3561 
-3567 YTEAGTYTASLQ
+3567 
-3579 TINGCDSTVTLN
+3579 
-3591 LSVTPLN
+3591 
-3598 NQTFNA
+3598 
-3604 TICQGEIY
+3604 
-3612 NQNGFMANES
+3612 ES

-3644 LPLQTETIDETICY
+3644 LPTYAQTIEATICQ
-3658 GETFTYNG
+3658 GESYIFNG
-3666 QTYSQT
+3666 QTYTVTGQYTATLQT
-3672 GTYTTTIENADACP
+3672 INGCDSI
-3686 TVVTINL
+3686 VTLNL
-3693 TVLPLQTETI
+3693 TVTPLQTETI